1 MISAT
6 AHRTLHIDGDKQ
18 VIRKIASVLVLL
30 STMVTPALAA
40 ESPLKLEPLG
50 DNVYAIIGPSGDRS
64 ADNLGNNANF
74 GFVVTPDGVVL
85 VDPGGSLKGAEM
97 IDGLVR
103 EVTDQ
108 PVRIVVNTGG
118 QDHRWLGNG
127 YFKARGARILASA
140 AAVADQQARTAEQ
153 FDRLAAQMGLPALE
167 GTEAVHADEV
177 FEEGV
182 DFELGG
188 VAFQVRHFGQA
199 HTPGESVV
207 WLPQQGILF
216 SGDIVY
222 VGRML
227 SVRPYSDSRS
237 WLASFDAMAA
247 LEPKRIVPGHG
258 PVTDLAGATAD
269 TRDYLAFLRDSVTA
283 LIDAGGDITQV
294 GTIDQSRFAYLANFD
309 ELAGRNLQQVFQQM
323 EWE

>member
-1 MISAT
+1 MKRAVAI
-6 AHRTLHIDGDKQ
+6 
-18 VIRKIASVLVLL
+18 VLVLL
-30 STMVTPALAA
+30 LGVVSPALAA
-40 ESPLKLEPLG
+40 ESPLRVEPLG
-50 DNVYAIIGPSGDRS
+50 DNVYAVIGPSGDRS
-64 ADNLGNNANF
+64 AENLGNNANF
-74 GFVVTPDGVVL
+74 GFVVTPGGVVL
-85 VDPGGSLKGAEM
+85 VDPGGSWKGAAM
-97 IDGLVR
+97 IEGLVR

-140 AAVADQQARTAEQ
+140 AAVADQQARTTEQ
-153 FDRLAAQMGLPALE
+153 FDRLAAQMGLAALE

-177 FEEGV
+177 FDQGV

-207 WLPQQGILF
+207 WLPQQRVLF

-237 WLASFDAMAA
+237 WLAAFDAMAE
-247 LEPKRIVPGHG
+247 LQPSRIVPGHG

-283 LIDAGGDITQV
+283 LIEGGGDITQV
-294 GTIDQSRFAYLANFD
+294 GTVDQSRFAYLANFD